1 MVSRDRAPDQGRS
14 QDFFYRATLCVSAV
28 FVVRR
33 CPSVCPSVRLS
44 VTVVDCIQTAEDI
57 VKLLSGPCTTIVLVF
72 FVPPAPIPNFNW
84 NPFSGG
90 VNYMGW
96 EKFAIF
102 DWIRRLS
109 RKRYEIGSCMV
120 AMGTLIGSGRR
131 RIDPCRFRWPWVTLN
146 PGFPSHCIHSLQVE

>member
-14 QDFFYRATLCVSAV
+14 QDFFLPRDAMRKRGLCGPPVSV
-28 FVVRR
+28 CLSVR
-33 CPSVCPSVRLS
+33 PSVCHGGGLYP
-44 VTVVDCIQTAEDI
+44 DCWRYRQTSFWT
-57 VKLLSGPCTTIVLVF
+57 LYHHRSSF

-84 NPFSGG
+84 KPFSGG
-90 VNYMGW
+90 IKYMGW